1 MKNEVIK
8 FRVELDFKE
17 KTIKKAKSQNRT
29 LSNYI
34 TDLIENDLKTT
45 K

>member
-1 MKNEVIK
+1 MKTETIRL
-8 FRVELDFKE
+8 RVETDFKE
-17 KTIKKAKSQNRT
+17 RTIKKAKSQNRS

-34 TDLIENDLKTT
+34 TDLIENDLKKT

>member
-8 FRVELDFKE
+8 IRVETDFKE
-17 KTIKKAKSQNRT
+17 KTIKKAKSLNRS

>member
-1 MKNEVIK
+1 MKTETIRL
-8 FRVELDFKE
+8 RVESDFKE
-17 KTIKKAKSQNRT
+17 KTIKKAKSQNRS